1 MNIADLK
8 TGMIVEVRNGDRYL
22 LLKGFSCQCCQYD
35 GIGDCMVGINHPYS
49 WFRIKDYDNN
59 LVCIFK
65 DDKYDIMK
73 VFRVKHPYNIVAHGR
88 FMEEYD
94 MNNPNKSDD
103 NKLELFWERPTA
115 KKMSKSDIEAA
126 LGYEIEIVE

>member
-22 LLKGFSCQCCQYD
+22 LLKSFSCQYD
-35 GIGDCMVGINHPYS
+35 HISDCMVNISHPYS
-49 WFRIKDYDNN
+49 WLRIKDYDNN
-59 LVCIFK
+59 LVYIFE
-65 DDKYDIMK
+65 DDEYDIMK

-103 NKLELFWERPTA
+103 NKLELFWERPPIA
-115 KKMSKSDIEAA
+115 KKDE
-126 LGYEIEIVE
+126 